1 MTALAAQPHAGGR
14 QAVMHAER
22 SRTLINKSEQTRLSA
37 PIFSAIHV
45 NMACRA
51 THMHPICM
59 SICRMDMNG
68 AAVDLAKIKPLF
80 HKQSS
85 CRIIFIRV
93 TFKKRCRFVTE

>member
-37 PIFSAIHV
+37 PISSAIHV

-51 THMHPICM
+51 THMPPICM
-59 SICRMDMNG
+59 SFRRIDMNG
-68 AAVDLAKIKPLF
+68 VVDLAKIKPLF
-80 HKQSS
+80 HKHG
-85 CRIIFIRV
+85 RV
-93 TFKKRCRFVTE
+93 